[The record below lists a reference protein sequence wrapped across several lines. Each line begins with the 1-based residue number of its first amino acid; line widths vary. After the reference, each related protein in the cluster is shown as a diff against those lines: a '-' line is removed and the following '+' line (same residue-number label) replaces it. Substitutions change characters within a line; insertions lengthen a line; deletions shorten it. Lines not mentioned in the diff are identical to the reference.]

1 MGTRTLRINN
11 NAELLSYMINTVP
24 ELSDID
30 LPVEGESTAKYGELI
45 MDCDRYKNA
54 FINTINLI
62 GLTLVKRNEW
72 ENPWED
78 FTNRGTLKYGQQ
90 IREMIQD
97 LAQVFDYRENLSNK
111 TKFLETFVPNVF
123 TYIHEVN
130 FEKVYPTTINESL
143 LLMAF
148 DSEEGLL
155 DFIAET
161 VGNLYESFK
170 YDKYQVD
177 KYQLCRRFLAGTVP
191 VVKIDN
197 YDSLTPRQIL
207 TKMKSYSN
215 KMIFKKPF
223 YNPAGVRRATKFEKQ
238 ITMLDTESEAEY
250 TTEVLATSYFKNEA
264 EMKSRLA
271 LIDGYNEFDEARLS
285 ELLGNDYVPFTDSEK
300 EQLSNVIGNIISDEW
315 FMDYYKKIDSG
326 NSDGKKQIEFINP
339 TTLERNIFLHVQ
351 MVISTSPY
359 ENCIVFVK
367 NTPAVSS
374 VSVSPSTAT
383 VSKGQTLQLNSIVAT
398 TGLANKAVTWEQ
410 DGGTKAHIDL
420 AGKLTID
427 SDFDNTGSGTAGVYD
442 IEIATILETGDKVT
456 VNGITYTVDASSE
469 DTIAKQ
475 ITALKSALNVA
486 TITDNYTIGGT
497 SPHCTLTEKSG
508 KYGLLPVPVVTLEK
522 ASGSS
527 GAIDFETTTE
537 GKHAGNIIVVTA
549 TSVYDNTKKGTA
561 RITVA

>member
-1 MGTRTLRINN
+1 MANTLRINN

-24 ELSDID
+24 ELKELD
-30 LPVEGESTAKYGELI
+30 LPVEGESTKKYGELI
-45 MDCDRYKNA
+45 MDVDRYKNA

-62 GLTLVKRNEW
+62 GLTLIKRNEW
-72 ENPWED
+72 DNPWEN
-78 FTNRGTLKYGQQ
+78 FANRGVLRNGQQ

-111 TKFLETFVPNVF
+111 TKFLETFVPDVY

-130 FEKVYPTTINESL
+130 FEKVYATTINESL

-148 DSEEGLL
+148 DSEDGLI
-155 DFIAET
+155 DFIADT
-161 VGNLYESFK
+161 VANLYESFK

-215 KMIFKKPF
+215 KMTFRKPF
-223 YNPAGVRRATKFEKQ
+223 YNPAGVRRATKFKEQ

-250 TTEVLATSYFKNEA
+250 TTEVLATSYFKDEA

-271 LIDGYNEFDEARLS
+271 LIDGYNEFDEVRLT
-285 ELLGNDYVPFTDSEK
+285 ELLGNDFVPFTDSEK
-300 EQLSNVIGNIISDEW
+300 EQLSNIIGNIITDKW
-315 FMDYYKKIDSG
+315 FMDFYKKIDSG

-351 MVISTSPY
+351 MVLSTSPF

-383 VSKGQTLQLNSIVAT
+383 VSKGQTLQLNATVAT

-420 AGKLTID
+420 AGKLSID
-427 SDFDNTGSGTAGVYD
+427 SDFDNTGSGTAAVYNIKID
-442 IEIATILETGDKVT
+442 SILATGDVLS
-456 VNGITYTVDASSE
+456 VNGVEYTVSAE
-469 DTIAKQ
+469 DDSVAKQ
-475 ITALKSALNVA
+475 IAALKSALNTA
-486 TITDNYTIGGT
+486 TITDDFSIGGT
-497 SPHCTLTEKSG
+497 SPNCTLTEKSG
-508 KYGLLPVPVVTLEK
+508 KYGLTTAPVVELTK
-522 ASGSS
+522 AEGSTGEVVAS
-527 GAIDFETTTE
+527 TTTP
-537 GKHAGNIIVVTA
+537 GVHAGNLIIVTA
-549 TSVYDNTKKGTA
+549 TSVYDNTKTGTA
-561 RITVA
+561 TITVA